1 MSRVMLVAVVLV
13 GCGPAFV
20 EKPSRRTSPAEPL
33 AEEAFMAPV
42 QAPRD
47 LDARRVEDQQ
57 EKPTPLFVS
66 RFGPSQG
73 VVGTHVRVLGSGF
86 SRVPEEN
93 LVFVGSR
100 RCGVPAT
107 VVAANEGL
115 LEFVIPEG
123 AVTNRL
129 TIVVGEQL
137 VMTPE
142 SLTVLTH
149 PVVFDVDPRTALVN
163 TRDHVIGITGDGFV
177 GSPGVWLDGQPLTVT
192 QVTAGRLTAVVPFSL
207 KAVAR
212 VATLSIEG
220 APQTVTLS
228 IENPGPAV
236 VSVTPSVL
244 HARVDRITVAGA
256 GFMPSSI
263 VLVDHAPVPTTWDS
277 GALVAEVQALT
288 VGDHLVMVQTPAPGG
303 GVSAPF
309 TITVQ

>member
-1 MSRVMLVAVVLV
+1 MFRVMLVAVVVV
-13 GCGPAFV
+13 GCGPV
-20 EKPSRRTSPAEPL
+20 PVDEERGRPETSTGEP
-33 AEEAFMAPV
+33 FMSPV
-42 QAPRD
+42 AAPRD
-47 LDARRVEDQQ
+47 LDARRGDHRVVE
-57 EKPTPLFVS
+57 PGRLFVS

-86 SRVPEEN
+86 SRVASEN

-100 RCGVPAT
+100 RCGVQAE
-107 VVAANEGL
+107 VVDANEGL

-123 AVTNRL
+123 AVTNQL
-129 TIVVGEQL
+129 TIVVGDQL
-137 VMTPE
+137 IMTPE

-149 PVVFDVDPRTALVN
+149 PLVYGVDPRTALVN

-192 QVTAGRLTAVVPFSL
+192 QVTVGRLTAVVPFSL
-207 KAVAR
+207 KTVAR
-212 VATLSIEG
+212 HAVLSVEG
-220 APQTVTLS
+220 ASSTLTLS
-228 IENPGPAV
+228 IENPGPAI

-244 HARVDRITVAGA
+244 HARVDRVTVAGA
-256 GFMPSSI
+256 GFMPSSV

-288 VGDHLVMVQTPAPGG
+288 AGDHLVMVQTPAPGG

-309 TITVQ
+309 TLTVQ